1 MCIEGDSKDWS
12 QLSHVERQSAEW
24 LGYNEMRWSVRLNQA
39 FFTIFSS
46 RSNFWQNDGGN
57 PFVPQLSFGRS
68 QQGTDLLG
76 MYNMGLLV
84 VTAGIF
90 VYVGY
95 VVISNNIRADH
106 GPIKKSQREALKAF
120 IMKKE
125 AEVLSGSELHDY
137 DLLNEGATDCLHG
150 LFTLYEKILKF
161 EGKSSEAASSSARD
175 SWGGVGAAGWRIA
188 LAPGNLNGE
197 ERDIAQMLFNAA
209 DLDETHRVSC
219 TEFVT
224 LAVLLS
230 ATDAHDAD
238 AQVHQSGSAVCPAP

>member
-1 MCIEGDSKDWS
+1 
-12 QLSHVERQSAEW
+12 
-24 LGYNEMRWSVRLNQA
+24 
-39 FFTIFSS
+39 
-46 RSNFWQNDGGN
+46 
-57 PFVPQLSFGRS
+57 
-68 QQGTDLLG
+68 
-76 MYNMGLLV
+76 MYNKCLLV
-84 VTAGIF
+84 LTAGIF

-95 VVISNNIRADH
+95 VIISNIRADD
-106 GPIKKSQREALKAF
+106 GPIKKPQREALKAF

-161 EGKSSEAASSSARD
+161 EGKSSEASSSARD

-238 AQVHQSGSAVCPAP
+238 AQVRQSGSAVCPAP